1 MPIKLPFLP
10 RRSEFPPDLWTKCP
24 RCGEMLYNK
33 QLQRNLRVCSKC
45 GHHFRLRADA
55 RLRMLLDPDSFEEH
69 DAGLESTD
77 PLGFVDLKPY
87 PDRLAAARIASGLR
101 DAAVWGVGR
110 IDGGPV
116 AICVMDFAFIGGS
129 MGSVVG
135 EKVARAA
142 EHALAERIPLVIVS
156 ASGGARMQ
164 EGTLALMQLAKTCA
178 ALERLAAAG
187 VPYVSILTDPT
198 TGGVF
203 ASYAVLGDINIA
215 EPDALIRFAGER
227 VASGTIAVELPPG
240 YQRAEFLLEH
250 GFLDRVVP
258 RDHLRDEVARLLCYL
273 REGSPCSTAPF
284 PPGTPVARAAGDGH
298 DAAFRPFGFLNPKL
312 PALPSLP
319 VVDAGLRGV
328 AALGAQAAEIGAHAA
343 EVIGGRPGDG
353 SGTKPGSS
361 GGATAPAVSSAGSAS
376 APASGRAA
384 APASQS
390 AGSPTAVG
398 PASPV
403 TGAASAPGP
412 TAEASDP
419 GTPRGF
425 AGTAPD
431 ADAQERAWAR
441 VQAARNVKRPHTLDL
456 VRAMAT
462 DVLEL
467 HGDRVF
473 GDDPAIVGGLARI
486 PGHAFVFVG
495 HQRGSE
501 TDENIRRNFGMAH
514 PEGYRKAMRLFSL
527 AERFRLPVVT
537 FVDTGGAYPG
547 PASEERGVAEAI
559 ARSIA
564 LMTGLRTPIV
574 TVITGEG
581 GSGGALGIATADVV
595 LALENAVY
603 SVISPEGCASI
614 LWRDASAAKL
624 AAASMRMTA
633 ADQLALGVVD
643 EVIPEPAGG
652 AQEDPVSV
660 AGAISG
666 RIAAHLDHL
675 GALPVEEL
683 LQRRYLRYR
692 TMGAFT
698 TVERE
703 VAPAAA
709 RRSDLAGRLRDLIE
723 AGRATLG
730 VPEAGPARTVVDP
743 DVDAPLREDL

>member
-10 RRSEFPPDLWTKCP
+10 HRRDFPPDLWTKCP

-33 QLQRNLRVCSKC
+33 QLERNLRVCTKC

-55 RLRMLLDPDSFEEH
+55 RLRLLLDPDSFEER
-69 DAGLESTD
+69 DAGLQSTD

-87 PDRLAAARIASGLR
+87 PDRLVAARIASGLR
-101 DAAVWGVGR
+101 DAAVWGTGR
-110 IDGGPV
+110 IDGQPV

-135 EKVARAA
+135 EKVTRAA
-142 EHALAERIPLVIVS
+142 EHALATSMPLVIVS

-187 VPYVSILTDPT
+187 VPYVSVMTDPT

-203 ASYAVLGDINIA
+203 ASFSVLGDVNLA

-227 VASGTIAVELPPG
+227 VASGTISVELPPG

-258 RDHLRDEVARLLCYL
+258 RDHLREEIARLLCYL
-273 REGSPCSTAPF
+273 REGAPCADAPF
-284 PPGTPVARAAGDGH
+284 PPGTPLARAAVEGH
-298 DAAFRPFGFLNPKL
+298 DAAFRPFGFFNPRL
-312 PALPSLP
+312 PNLP
-319 VVDAGLRGV
+319 VVEAGRRGV

-343 EVIGGRPGDG
+343 DVIGGRAPGDG
-353 SGTKPGSS
+353 AGPAGPRTAPVIGTQPLPGGIPAGEAGVPAGAGTRAAPS
-361 GGATAPAVSSAGSAS
+361 GGNGSTPGQALSPGPATA
-376 APASGRAA
+376 
-384 APASQS
+384 
-390 AGSPTAVG
+390 TATF
-398 PASPV
+398 PPS
-403 TGAASAPGP
+403 
-412 TAEASDP
+412 
-419 GTPRGF
+419 
-425 AGTAPD
+425 APD
-431 ADAQERAWAR
+431 AEEQERVWAR

-456 VRAMAT
+456 LRAMAT
-462 DVLEL
+462 DVVEL
-467 HGDRVF
+467 HGDRLF

-527 AERFRLPVVT
+527 AERFGLPVVT

-547 PASEERGVAEAI
+547 PAAEERGVAEAI

-564 LMTGLRTPIV
+564 QMTRLRTPIV

-581 GSGGALGIATADVV
+581 GSGGALAIATADVV
-595 LALENAVY
+595 LALENAIY

-614 LWRDASAAKL
+614 LWRDAAAARQ
-624 AAASMRMTA
+624 AAASMHLTA
-633 ADQLALGVVD
+633 PDQLALGVLD
-643 EVIPEPAGG
+643 EVVPEPAGG
-652 AQEDPVSV
+652 AQEDPLALASTL
-660 AGAISG
+660 AARIS
-666 RIAAHLDHL
+666 DHL
-675 GALPVEEL
+675 ARLESLPVPEL
-683 LQRRYLRYR
+683 LERRYLRYR
-692 TMGAFT
+692 SMGAFT

-703 VAPAAA
+703 AAPAA
-709 RRSDLAGRLRDLIE
+709 RRPDLAGRLRDLIE

-730 VPEAGPARTVVDP
+730 VPEAGPTRSVLDP
-743 DVDAPLREDL
+743 DDDAPLREDL